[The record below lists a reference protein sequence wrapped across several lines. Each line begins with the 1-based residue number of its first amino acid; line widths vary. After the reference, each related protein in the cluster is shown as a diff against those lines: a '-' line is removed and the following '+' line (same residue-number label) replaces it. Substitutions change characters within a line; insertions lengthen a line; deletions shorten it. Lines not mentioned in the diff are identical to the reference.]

1 METGKSIYDDFF
13 GTEEGE
19 NHSFSFFRKPV
30 RNTEP
35 LRCITVPD
43 IYRYIVGPYA
53 KAQTETLRS
62 ITDRD
67 AARRYKAENFDFC
80 TFSGTFRCRGKD
92 GLLLHSELLCIDFDH
107 VADIPSLRER
117 LLRDEYFETEL
128 LFRSPSGDGLK
139 WIVAVDRKGWE
150 HGDFYRAVCNYL
162 MQSGCPEPDRSGSD
176 VARSCFIPH
185 DAEAFIN
192 PKYNNVKDENIFTR
206 KMGECPF

>member
-1 METGKSIYDDFF
+1 MGTGKSIYDDFF

-43 IYRYIVGPYA
+43 IYRA

-80 TFSGTFRCRGKD
+80 TFSGTFRFRGKD

-107 VADIPSLRER
+107 VADIPSLKER

-162 MQSGCPEPDRSGSD
+162 VQSGCPEPDRSGSD